1 LCSSATDAEIFDVAK
16 LGLDLQVTEM
26 GMEEKGGK
34 KERKG
39 RD

>member
-1 LCSSATDAEIFDVAK
+1 MWQK

-26 GMEEKGGK
+26 GDGRKGRK